1 MECREIKKS
10 IPGFFSDE
18 LEGKELTEFI
28 AHISQCEECEEEVT
42 IQYLATEGIVRLEK
56 GQTFELDKELDTMI
70 KKRLEGAK
78 LKRRIHFVLG
88 IVEIVSI
95 LAIIAVFAYVLF

>member
-28 AHISQCEECEEEVT
+28 AHISQCEECKEEVT

-56 GQTFELDKELDTMI
+56 GQTFELDKELLCEAFENFFNTVYP
-70 KKRLEGAK
+70 EK
-78 LKRRIHFVLG
+78 LQ
-88 IVEIVSI
+88 
-95 LAIIAVFAYVLF
+95 